1 MTSLDGSF
9 IKIVAPY
16 HFEAN
21 ELNVIGGKYV
31 YTYCTNWSNRS
42 ETTGDWEAYKAEK
55 GISGSAPNACLM
67 CYLVSDNPTD
77 PNSWV
82 YKGMY
87 GPHPGNGTNN
97 NHSHLQK
104 FQGNYYYIFHNA
116 VLKETK
122 KKAGAID
129 GSAGIYR
136 SICVNKVSVNES
148 TATISEAPTS
158 LAGPIQIKNVN
169 PYELQQMETMAT
181 CGGIEYE
188 DITNIKKNTKIS
200 TLGNDASENMQVKM
214 EVGSWINVRKVDFGT
229 TGADKII
236 LRAKGTGK
244 IDIRTNFNPKN
255 AIATIEFSSTDFED
269 HTIEIPED
277 KLARF
282 KGVKSL
288 LYFIVTEAENV
299 YVDSWQ
305 FHEIGTSDIQ
315 TIENSK
321 PVQRKIYDLSGR
333 SLSEGQNHRG
343 IVIEQYTDE
352 NGVKHSRKVL
362 SD

>member
-1 MTSLDGSF
+1 
-9 IKIVAPY
+9 
-16 HFEAN
+16 
-21 ELNVIGGKYV
+21 
-31 YTYCTNWSNRS
+31 
-42 ETTGDWEAYKAEK
+42 
-55 GISGSAPNACLM
+55 
-67 CYLVSDNPTD
+67 
-77 PNSWV
+77 
-82 YKGMY
+82 
-87 GPHPGNGTNN
+87 
-97 NHSHLQK
+97 
-104 FQGNYYYIFHNA
+104 
-116 VLKETK
+116 LKETLK
-122 KKAGAID
+122 AAGAID

-136 SICVNKVSVNES
+136 SLCVNKVSVNES
-148 TATISEAPTS
+148 TATISQSSTS
-158 LAGPIQIKNVN
+158 LTGVTQIKNVN
-169 PYELQQMETMAT
+169 PYELQQMETMAN
-181 CGGIEYE
+181 CGGVEYE

-200 TLGNDASENMQVKM
+200 SLGNDASENMQVKM
-214 EVGSWINVRKVDFGT
+214 KVGSWINVRKVDFGK

-244 IDIRTNFNPKN
+244 LDIRTGSSPKN
-255 AIATIEFSSTDFED
+255 SIVTIEFSSTDFED

-277 KLARF
+277 KLAKF

>member
-1 MTSLDGSF
+1 
-9 IKIVAPY
+9 
-16 HFEAN
+16 
-21 ELNVIGGKYV
+21 
-31 YTYCTNWSNRS
+31 
-42 ETTGDWEAYKAEK
+42 
-55 GISGSAPNACLM
+55 
-67 CYLVSDNPTD
+67 
-77 PNSWV
+77 
-82 YKGMY
+82 
-87 GPHPGNGTNN
+87 
-97 NHSHLQK
+97 
-104 FQGNYYYIFHNA
+104 
-116 VLKETK
+116 
-122 KKAGAID
+122 
-129 GSAGIYR
+129 
-136 SICVNKVSVNES
+136 
-148 TATISEAPTS
+148 
-158 LAGPIQIKNVN
+158 
-169 PYELQQMETMAT
+169 
-181 CGGIEYE
+181 
-188 DITNIKKNTKIS
+188 
-200 TLGNDASENMQVKM
+200 LGNDASENMQVKM

-277 KLARF
+277 KLAKF

-333 SLSEGQNHRG
+333 RLSEGQNHRG